1 MIAACCS
8 SPGKAM
14 LSKIPLGR
22 FAEPSEIASVVA
34 FLLDDARSG
43 MVNGACVPVD
53 GGYLC
58 NGWADEGQLTRT
70 RACNPWDPVIQ
81 VRCT

>member
-58 NGWADEGQLTRT
+58 NG
-70 RACNPWDPVIQ
+70 
-81 VRCT
+81 